1 MQSYALIVDPDA
13 AVAAVYAAAVR
24 DEGLTYVSVRDGSRA
39 VAVLVE
45 RGTPDVLITEVSLPG
60 VDGFEIVERVRR
72 APSGAQTAIIMV
84 SADRAQRER
93 AAQAR
98 NALELGAVLSKAS
111 TTESIRRVLKRL
123 RDGRDAPLPKLERA
137 PLEEEAGP
145 SGPKAAVPLGRIR
158 AVRHGLRRA

>member
-1 MQSYALIVDPDA
+1 MQSYALIADPD
-13 AVAAVYAAAVR
+13 VAAAALYSAAVR
-24 DEGLTYVSVRDGSRA
+24 DEGLTYVSVRDGARA

-60 VDGFEIVERVRR
+60 LDGFELVERVRR
-72 APSGAQTAIIMV
+72 SSSGAQTAIIMV

-98 NALELGAVLSKAS
+98 ASLEIGAVLSKAS

-123 RDGRDAPLPKLERA
+123 RDARDAPLPRPERV
-137 PLEEEAGP
+137 PPEEAGAP
-145 SGPKAAVPLGRIR
+145 APRAALPIARNR
-158 AVRHGLRRA
+158 PMRHGLRRA